1 MAIDDNIKSNWTT
14 KQVLESGQL
23 NKNFSIVKGADT
35 KKLFVINEQPAYSG
49 SPGIFNTAFPIRTG
63 TTVVTVRVATTPVST
78 RRLRLTT
85 DYTESGAS
93 QITITDP
100 AALTDPTQ
108 IIVDYL
114 RGDV

>member
-35 KKLFVINEQPAYSG
+35 KKLFVLNEQPTFVLA
-49 SPGIFNTAFPIRTG
+49 GIFTTAFPIRTG
-63 TTVVTVRVATTPVST
+63 TSMVTVQVATTPVSS
-78 RRLRLTT
+78 RRLRLGT
-85 DYTESGAS
+85 DYSETGANE
-93 QITITDP
+93 ITITSP
-100 AALTDPTQ
+100 GGLIDPTV
-108 IIVDYL
+108 ITIDYL